1 MEEME
6 LDPLFVERDKI
17 RKAGGQVVIAVTDR
31 LVIRESKMED
41 VPELFRLYK
50 EEGMEQFVKPMQS
63 TLEEELEFM
72 QAYIRHAYLFFD
84 FGLWTILE
92 KETGR
97 IVGRAGL
104 FSSEILD
111 EGVELGYLIGKE
123 FQGRGYAS
131 ECGSA
136 ILKYADEI
144 LNLEEVHLIADF
156 GNEAS
161 CAVAEKL
168 GFVFME
174 RLGNVNH
181 YYKKVNNVIKKAEIS

>member
-1 MEEME
+1 MEEIE
-6 LDPLFVERDKI
+6 LDPLFMERDRI

-31 LVIRESKMED
+31 LLIRESKMED

-50 EEGMEQFVKPMQS
+50 EEGMEQFVKPMQE
-63 TLEEELEFM
+63 TLEEEMEFM
-72 QAYIRHAYLFFD
+72 RAYISHAYSFFD
-84 FGLWTILE
+84 FGLWTVLE
-92 KETGR
+92 KETDKV
-97 IVGRAGL
+97 VGRAGL
-104 FSSEILD
+104 FSSEVLD

-144 LNLEEVHLIADF
+144 LNLEDVHLIADLRN
-156 GNEAS
+156 GAS

-168 GFVFME
+168 GFAFLE
-174 RLGNVNH
+174 CLGNVNH
-181 YYKKVNNVIKKAEIS
+181 YCKKVNNLTKKAEIP